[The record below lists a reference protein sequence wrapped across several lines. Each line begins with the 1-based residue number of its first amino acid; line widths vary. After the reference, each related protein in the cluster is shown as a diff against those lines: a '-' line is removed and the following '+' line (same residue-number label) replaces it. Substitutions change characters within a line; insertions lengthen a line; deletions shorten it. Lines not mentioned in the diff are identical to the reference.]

1 MWFLVSILFG
11 LVSCFFIIL
20 ALGLARAGRRADEG
34 EEKILEIIS
43 SAASENVPEDTED
56 AQKVRIPLVASG
68 SRASVE
74 K

>member
-1 MWFLVSILFG
+1 MWFLVSILLG

-34 EEKILEIIS
+34 EEKILEVIS
-43 SAASENVPEDTED
+43 PAVSENAPEDTAD
-56 AQKVRIPLVASG
+56 AQTIGIPLVASG
-68 SRASVE
+68 SKVSAE

>member
-34 EEKILEIIS
+34 EEKILGIIS
-43 SAASENVPEDTED
+43 AP
-56 AQKVRIPLVASG
+56 
-68 SRASVE
+68 SRKGKE
-74 K
+74 KEIEARTTATAV